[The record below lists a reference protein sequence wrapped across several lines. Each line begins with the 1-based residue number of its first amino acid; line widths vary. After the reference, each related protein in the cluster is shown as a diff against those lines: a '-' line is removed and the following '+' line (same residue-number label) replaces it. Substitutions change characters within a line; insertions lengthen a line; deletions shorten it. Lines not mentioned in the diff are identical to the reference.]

1 MTSGALAAGKLVL
14 FLALHSSSLA
24 LEKDELSLTGGQ
36 KRKRGEERLQERL
49 AQAAALMHQVR
60 KPEQEF
66 LLRRQPRIYAVG
78 PRLRSRDFRAVF
90 LGETS
95 VKQLTIFVRVAS
107 VT

>member
-66 LLRRQPRIYAVG
+66 LLPV
-78 PRLRSRDFRAVF
+78 SRAF
-90 LGETS
+90 T
-95 VKQLTIFVRVAS
+95 QLDRVCDP
-107 VT
+107 VILERFF